1 MDGEKN
7 PVDWPRMSDSPLGH
21 TLLIANPAAHS
32 GRGAEGAEFARRF
45 LESYS
50 AVTDGYDVRLT
61 SRPGEAT
68 SIAARSVGYDTLVV
82 LGGDGVIHEAACGLM
97 SLPRERRARLAVLPL
112 GSGNDYAR
120 TLGMARNDVE
130 AAFAQIVR
138 GTPRPVDV
146 GRVNGTHFVET
157 LSFGL
162 DAAIALDTT
171 ARRAADTS
179 QEGEA
184 LFVTS
189 GLKILSR
196 ARGGYPCVA
205 RFDDEAPVE
214 LSTLVFAI
222 QVGPSYGGGFR
233 ICPDAD
239 PSDGLLD
246 VCYNVRVP
254 SIPHLL
260 ALFGLARS
268 GRHAGSRA
276 VRLRRIRR
284 AVLDFAAEPPCQ
296 VDGEPL
302 TGTHFEVEVVPGA
315 LSVFTPPKGSGP
327 F

>member
-1 MDGEKN
+1 
-7 PVDWPRMSDSPLGH
+7 MSGSPLGR

-32 GRGAEGAEFARRF
+32 GRGAEGAEFACRF
-45 LESYS
+45 LGSYS
-50 AVTDGYDVRLT
+50 SATDGYDVRLT
-61 SRPGEAT
+61 SRAGEAT
-68 SIAARSVGYDTLVV
+68 SIAARAASYDTLIV
-82 LGGDGVIHEAACGLM
+82 LGGDGVIHEVVCGLM
-97 SLPRERRARLAVLPL
+97 SLPAERRPRLAVLPL

-120 TLGMARNDVE
+120 TLGMARNDIE

-138 GTPRPVDV
+138 GREKPVDV
-146 GRVNGTHFVET
+146 GRVNGTYFAET

-196 ARGGYPCVA
+196 AKDGFACTA
-205 RFDDEAPVE
+205 RFDGEKPRE
-214 LSTLVFAI
+214 LSPHIFAF
-222 QVGPSYGGGFR
+222 QVGPSYGGGFL

-246 VCYNVRVP
+246 VCLNVRKP
-254 SIPHLL
+254 ALPRLL
-260 ALFGLARS
+260 ALFGLARF
-268 GRHAGSRA
+268 GRH
-276 VRLRRIRR
+276 VRSNIVETRTVRHAELEFI
-284 AVLDFAAEPPCQ
+284 AEPPCQ

-302 TGTHFEVEVVPGA
+302 EGTSFSIDVVPGA
-315 LSVFTPPKGSGP
+315 LSVIC
-327 F
+327 